1 MGDAIRQE
9 APAAASIL
17 GSTIVVSDD
26 QSFQSLRRDAQLRKA
41 SPLAIAVDCEGRQN
55 CTQIQMS
62 LSGLEKLAQI
72 GEFLESL
79 LGGNAEYNAVIA
91 ELLSVVEAWS
101 TLSATSRAK
110 ILKLVVAPPK

>member
-72 GEFLESL
+72 GEFLELL
-79 LGGNAEYNAVIA
+79 LGGNAVIA

-110 ILKLVVAPPK
+110 ILKLIVMRPK